1 MSDQLLVYLDGVR
14 IGTLSQSRQGSL
26 GFTYDSDYLALP
38 DPTPLSLSMPP
49 HAGSHRNRVARAF
62 LEGLLPD
69 NQAVRER
76 WGATFGVSA
85 NNPFALLRHVGRDAA
100 GAVQVLPPETPSTD
114 AAHHEGDIDWLSDD
128 EFVALVRDLAE
139 HRADWN
145 PGRYAGQWSLAGAQS
160 KVALYRSAEE
170 DAWGIPRDSTPTT
183 HIIKPALEGLDD
195 HHLNEVLCQRA
206 ASHLGLPAARS
217 ELVELSG
224 VRAIVSTR
232 YDRARDQDGRL
243 HRLHQE
249 DLCQALAVTPS
260 QKYQADGGPGVGE
273 IADLFTHLG
282 AADRRASTQRFLDAL
297 IYNVLIGGTDAHAK
311 NYSLLISA
319 GPRIRLAPLYD
330 LASILP
336 YDEFDLR
343 RVKLAMKIGGE
354 YALDHISIR
363 QWHKL
368 ARELRL
374 DVDAVIVSLRQMAA
388 EILAQIGEI
397 KAHAAKDGLAGE
409 AVDRLAE
416 RLTNRMTACLNDLN
430 RSSTSG

>member
-14 IGTLSQSRQGSL
+14 IGTLSQSRQGSF
-26 GFTYDSDYLALP
+26 GFTYDSDYLSLP

-49 HAGSHRNRVARAF
+49 HAGSHRNRVVRAF

-114 AAHHEGDIDWLSDD
+114 AAHPEGSIDWLSDD
-128 EFVALVRDLAE
+128 EFVALVRELAE

-145 PGRYAGQWSLAGAQS
+145 PGRYAGRWSLAGAQS
-160 KVALYRSAEE
+160 KVALYRSAED

-224 VRAIVSTR
+224 VRAIVSAR

-273 IADLFTHLG
+273 IADLFTRLG

-311 NYSLLISA
+311 NYSLLLA
-319 GPRIRLAPLYD
+319 GGRAQLAPLYD
-330 LASILP
+330 LASAVAYPTDRPL
-336 YDEFDLR
+336 ESS
-343 RVKLAMKIGGE
+343 MKIGDHRVMREISPSDWAKVGRRLGLGADA
-354 YALDHISIR
+354 ALTRVTELRDALPGALESSVASLPADTRDRAARLSGPILAHVATLQR
-363 QWHKL
+363 QW
-368 ARELRL
+368 
-374 DVDAVIVSLRQMAA
+374 S
-388 EILAQIGEI
+388 
-397 KAHAAKDGLAGE
+397 
-409 AVDRLAE
+409 
-416 RLTNRMTACLNDLN
+416 
-430 RSSTSG
+430 

>member
-49 HAGSHRNRVARAF
+49 HAGSHRNRVVRAF

-114 AAHHEGDIDWLSDD
+114 AAHHEGSIDWLSDD
-128 EFVALVRDLAE
+128 EFVALVRELAE

-145 PGRYAGQWSLAGAQS
+145 PGRYAGRWSLAGAQS
-160 KVALYRSAEE
+160 KVALYRSAED

-183 HIIKPALEGLDD
+183 HIIKPALAGVDD

-206 ASHLGLPAARS
+206 AGHLGLPAARS

-273 IADLFTHLG
+273 IADLFTRLG
-282 AADRRASTQRFLDAL
+282 AADRRARTQRFLDAL

-311 NYSLLISA
+311 NYSLLLA
-319 GPRIRLAPLYD
+319 GGRAQLAPLYD
-330 LASILP
+330 LASAVAYPTDRPLESSMTLGDHRVMREISP
-336 YDEFDLR
+336 SDWAKVGR
-343 RVKLAMKIGGE
+343 RLGLGADA
-354 YALDHISIR
+354 ALTR
-363 QWHKL
+363 VT
-368 ARELRL
+368 ELR
-374 DVDAVIVSLRQMAA
+374 DALPGALASSVASLPADTRDRASRLSGQ
-388 EILAQIGEI
+388 ILAHV
-397 KAHAAKDGLAGE
+397 ATLP
-409 AVDRLAE
+409 R
-416 RLTNRMTACLNDLN
+416 RW
-430 RSSTSG
+430 S